1 MKILKTGT
9 CLTFTGFASALEK
22 ESQTEMCAWSCFY
35 LEELSEGRQTF
46 LFQYILGKIQ
56 CSYIQSTY
64 LVVERYVKFVST
76 FLLGGLEKR
85 SAETEWDTARL
96 HLCIFSVLLVSSEIR
111 SWLLFRTEDVV
122 QSLSFCCCNI
132 WVPQIDT
139 ENHPWTVFSAT

>member
-1 MKILKTGT
+1 
-9 CLTFTGFASALEK
+9 
-22 ESQTEMCAWSCFY
+22 MCAWSCFY

-85 SAETEWDTARL
+85 SAETE
-96 HLCIFSVLLVSSEIR
+96 
-111 SWLLFRTEDVV
+111 
-122 QSLSFCCCNI
+122 
-132 WVPQIDT
+132 
-139 ENHPWTVFSAT
+139 